1 LRRHLGLSGRILSN
15 PRLTT
20 YDSQRA
26 ASRPH
31 LSISLL
37 YLRDVLLHLQRHT
50 IRLYRLPAHFAPYL
64 THPNAPGFHN
74 QIAECAEDLHAVGAL
89 AQASQT
95 RLTLHVNSTVVLST
109 PDLDLAARSRHEIEA
124 QAQLLSAFGL
134 NDGVLVAHIGGIYTD
149 HSAALERCVANIW
162 QLSAA
167 ARALLAIEHDGRM
180 WSLVDALHVHVRT
193 GVPIIFD
200 HLHHL
205 LYDPHQLPLATAL
218 EYALATWP
226 AERRPKIHFSS
237 PRTELRIG
245 SSSGGNPHLAAP
257 QWYEHSDY
265 AHPFELINLLRLP
278 ASRPYDVMLEA
289 KAGDLA
295 LLRARED
302 VARFAPELAGE
313 IE

>member
-1 LRRHLGLSGRILSN
+1 MLHLGLSGRILGS
-15 PRLTT
+15 PRLAT

-37 YLRDVLLHLQRHT
+37 YLRDVLLHLQRHS

-64 THPNAPGFHN
+64 TQPHAPGFHN
-74 QIAECAEDLHAVGAL
+74 QIAECADDLRAVGSL
-89 AQASQT
+89 AQANQL
-95 RLTLHVNSTVVLST
+95 RLTLHLDSTVVLST
-109 PDLDLAARSRHEIEA
+109 PDPELAARSRREIEA

-134 NDGVLVAHIGGIYTD
+134 VDAVLVAHIGGAYGD
-149 HSAALERCVANIW
+149 RAAALARCVAAIG
-162 QLSAA
+162 QLSAT
-167 ARALLAIEHDGRM
+167 ARALLAIEHDGRV
-180 WSLVDALHVHVRT
+180 WSLVDALHVHARS

-200 HLHHL
+200 HLHHQ
-205 LYDPHQLPLATAL
+205 LYDPHQLGLATAL

-226 AERRPKIHFSS
+226 AARRPKIHFSS

-245 SSSGGNPHLAAP
+245 TTDAGRPHLSAP
-257 QWYEHSDY
+257 QWFEHSDY
-265 AHPFELINLLRLP
+265 AHPFELIRLLRLP
-278 ASRPYDVMLEA
+278 ACRPYDVMLEA

-302 VARFAPELAGE
+302 VARFAPDLVDNVM
-313 IE
+313 

>member
-1 LRRHLGLSGRILSN
+1 MLHLGLSGRILSN
-15 PRLTT
+15 PRLMT
-20 YDSQRA
+20 YDRQRA

-37 YLRDVLLHLQRHT
+37 YLRDVLLHLQRHA

-64 THPNAPGFHN
+64 THPNAPGFHG
-74 QIAECAEDLHAVGAL
+74 QIAECAEDLLAVGAL
-89 AQASQT
+89 AQAQQT

-109 PDLDLAARSRHEIEA
+109 PDQDLAARSRHEIEA
-124 QAQLLSAFGL
+124 QAQLLAAFGL
-134 NDGVLVAHIGGIYTD
+134 PDGVLVAHIGGVYAD
-149 HSAALERCVANIW
+149 RSAALERCVANIG
-162 QLSAA
+162 QLSAT
-167 ARALLAIEHDGRM
+167 ARGLLAIEHDGRV
-180 WSLVDALHVHVRT
+180 WSLVDALHVHART

-200 HLHHL
+200 HLHHQ
-205 LYDPHQLPLATAL
+205 LYDPYQLALATAL
-218 EYALATWP
+218 EYSLATWS

-245 SSSGGNPHLAAP
+245 TTSAGNPHLAAP

-265 AHPFELINLLRLP
+265 AHPFELIRLLRQP